1 MPKVFDPSEKAIV
14 AAAEALDREGHFY
27 KWWPGLPRYKDQDSI
42 SKSEFEDIVYRV
54 LKAAHEA
61 DADASS

>member
-1 MPKVFDPSEKAIV
+1 MTKVFDPPETVII
-14 AAAEALDREGHFY
+14 AAAEALDREGHLY
-27 KWWPGLPRYKDQDSI
+27 KWWPGCPRYKDQDSI

-61 DADASS
+61 QAESS